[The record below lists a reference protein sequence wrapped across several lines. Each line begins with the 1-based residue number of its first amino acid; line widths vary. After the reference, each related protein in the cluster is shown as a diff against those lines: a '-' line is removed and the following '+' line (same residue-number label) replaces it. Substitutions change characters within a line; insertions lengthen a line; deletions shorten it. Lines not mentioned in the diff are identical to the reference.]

1 MNTVR
6 KFLNSNPGNL
16 AAVKQRLARAYKT
29 IRDFQN
35 DRDDSRKRD
44 AMAAAIAEAVEVL
57 RVIKDCIPQY
67 KQNYFDIVE
76 NHAALG
82 MDARD
87 LIMAFDRMVYEL
99 HTRLE
104 QNITG
109 GADYQTWS
117 PLMLKILD
125 ERRQVSKYKPKPG
138 GKKVIASGCGV
149 TPGCVTGPA
158 AKVFNMKDLRVIA
171 QGSILLT
178 RMTTPDFVLAVGRI
192 AGLAT
197 EQGGQFCHAAVL
209 AREFNIPC
217 VVGCGPF
224 MDTVQNGDLLQL
236 DADNG
241 IVSGIAKRP
250 GQG

>member
-6 KFLNSNPGNL
+6 KFLNSNPENL
-16 AAVKQRLARAYKT
+16 SAVKQRLGRAYKA
-29 IRDFQN
+29 IKDFQN
-35 DRDDSRKRD
+35 DRDNSRKRD
-44 AMAAAIAEAVEVL
+44 AMVAAIAETVEVL

-76 NHAALG
+76 NHATLG

-87 LIMAFDRMVYEL
+87 LVMAFDRMVYEL

-104 QNITG
+104 QTITS
-109 GADYQTWS
+109 GADFQAWS

-125 ERRQVSKYKPKPG
+125 ERRHVSKHKPAACC
-138 GKKVIASGCGV
+138 KKVVASGYGV
-149 TPGCVTGPA
+149 TPGCLTGPA
-158 AKVFNMKDLRVIA
+158 AKVLSMKDLRDIA

-224 MDTVQNGDLLQL
+224 MDAVQNNDPLQL

-241 IVSGIAKRP
+241 TLLKIF
-250 GQG
+250 